1 MIDGYNLIKR
11 TPAWASIKLEDGRQ
25 ALVTF
30 IEHQRPQGS
39 ARNQVTVVFDGKPGM
54 YGFPVVGEVSV
65 VFTEYETAD
74 DLIKYKV
81 EEAHN
86 KKEIVV
92 VTDDKQ
98 LMLYVRALGAGVMT
112 VRDFID
118 KADSSARVI
127 KDHGKSAQKPK
138 VITPSFEHTVNQEF
152 EKIWITDLPSTKQ
165 NIKSPDS
172 VERVEGRF
180 DIKQE
185 KISNKKPKT
194 KQ

>member
-1 MIDGYNLIKR
+1 M
-11 TPAWASIKLEDGRQ
+11 WASKSLEDGRQ
-25 ALVTF
+25 ALITF
-30 IEHQRPQGS
+30 IERQRPQGS

-112 VRDFID
+112 VGDFLK
-118 KADSSARVI
+118 KADGAVRMT
-127 KDHGKSAQKPK
+127 KDHGKSSQKPK
-138 VITPSFEHTVNQEF
+138 VITPSFEHAVNQEF
-152 EKIWITDLPSTKQ
+152 EKIWL
-165 NIKSPDS
+165 
-172 VERVEGRF
+172 
-180 DIKQE
+180 
-185 KISNKKPKT
+185 NKKPKT